1 MASPTSRSE
10 LIETS
15 ILFPSPCPLPP
26 GEGIFI
32 GDGVLAKHTEVRG
45 ADIPFTKKMGH
56 SICEITFQKIQKV

>member
-32 GDGVLAKHTEVRG
+32 GDDVLAKHTEVRG
-45 ADIPFTKKMGH
+45 ADVPFTTRIGQFI
-56 SICEITFQKIQKV
+56 SEITPHKI

>member
-32 GDGVLAKHTEVRG
+32 GDDVLAKHTEVRG
-45 ADIPFTKKMGH
+45 ADIPFAKKMEQF
-56 SICEITFQKIQKV
+56 IFEITSHKI